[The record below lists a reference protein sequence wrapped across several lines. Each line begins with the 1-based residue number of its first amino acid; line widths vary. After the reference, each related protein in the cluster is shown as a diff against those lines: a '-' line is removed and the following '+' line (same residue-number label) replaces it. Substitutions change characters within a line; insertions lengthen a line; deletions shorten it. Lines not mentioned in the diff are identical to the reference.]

1 MNKFKVEVGFFFFLK
16 ERRAMKPERQE
27 RRMDIVPDI
36 RRSSLKVSRYDYYF
50 PKVYLQDLTNSWGG
64 ELRQGPGFVCGQ
76 VTSEQPRRW

>member
-1 MNKFKVEVGFFFFLK
+1 
-16 ERRAMKPERQE
+16 
-27 RRMDIVPDI
+27 MDIVPDI